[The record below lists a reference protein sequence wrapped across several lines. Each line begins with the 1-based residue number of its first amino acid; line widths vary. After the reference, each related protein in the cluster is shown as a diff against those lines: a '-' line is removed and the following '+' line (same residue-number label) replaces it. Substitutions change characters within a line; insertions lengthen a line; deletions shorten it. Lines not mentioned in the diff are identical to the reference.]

1 MIPTPS
7 AANVGFIGAGNM
19 AKALAGG
26 LLARGWAAE
35 RLHAADPHPDAR
47 AGWHAKFGLSCAEDN
62 VAVARAA
69 DVLVLAVKPQQ
80 MATVA
85 RALAPAMQGRRAIV
99 ISIAAGIRL
108 AQLEA
113 WLGHGVAIVRAM
125 PNTPALVGS
134 GAAGLYANTQVDAAG
149 RQLAHD
155 ILASVGVALWLETED
170 QLDAVTALSGSGP
183 AYFFLMMEALERA
196 GVELGL
202 APSTARAL
210 TLATALGA
218 ARMATASDDDPA
230 TLRTRVT
237 SPGGTTEAAL
247 KLLQR
252 AGYADLV
259 ARALKAAAERARELA
274 EQYGKT
280 A

>member
-1 MIPTPS
+1 MTRTPS
-7 AANVGFIGAGNM
+7 APSVGFIGAGNM
-19 AKALAGG
+19 AKAMAGG

-35 RLHAADPHPDAR
+35 RLRAADPNAEVR
-47 AGWHAKFGLSCAEDN
+47 ADWHAKFGLSCGDDN
-62 VAVARAA
+62 LAVARGV

-80 MATVA
+80 IATVA
-85 RALAPAMQGRRAIV
+85 RALASAVRNRPVLV

-113 WLGHGVAIVRAM
+113 WLGSGVAIVRAM

-134 GAAGLYANTQVDAAG
+134 GAAGVYANTHVDAAG
-149 RQLAHD
+149 RQVAHD
-155 ILASVGVALWLETED
+155 ILASVGIALWLETED

-202 APSTARAL
+202 APVTARAL

-218 ARMATASDDDPA
+218 ARMATASDEDPA

-237 SPGGTTEAAL
+237 SPGGTTEAAIQ
-247 KLLQR
+247 LLQHSN
-252 AGYADLV
+252 YADLV
-259 ARALKAAAERARELA
+259 ARALKAAAARARELA
-274 EQYGKT
+274 EQHGKT

>member
-1 MIPTPS
+1 MIHTPAS
-7 AANVGFIGAGNM
+7 ATVGFIGAGNM
-19 AKALAGG
+19 ARALAGG

-35 RLHAADPHPDAR
+35 DLHAADPNADAR
-47 AGWHAKFGLSCAEDN
+47 ASWHAKFGLNCADDN
-62 VAVARAA
+62 LAVARRA
-69 DVLVLAVKPQQ
+69 DVLILAVKPQQ

-85 RALAPAMQGRRAIV
+85 RALAPALAGRPVLV

-113 WLGHGVAIVRAM
+113 WLGRETAIVRAM
-125 PNTPALVGS
+125 PNTPALVGA
-134 GAAGLYANTQVDAAG
+134 GAAGLYANARVDSVG
-149 RQLAHD
+149 RQSAQA
-155 ILASVGVALWLETED
+155 ILASVGVALWLDSED

-202 APSTARAL
+202 APATARAL

-218 ARMATASDDDPA
+218 ARMASEGDEDPA
-230 TLRTRVT
+230 TLRARVT
-237 SPGGTTEAAL
+237 SPGGTTEAAIA
-247 KLLQR
+247 LLQQ
-252 AGYADLV
+252 ANYADLI
-259 ARALKAAAERARELA
+259 ARALTAAAARAHQLA
-274 EQYGKT
+274 EQHGKT

>member
-1 MIPTPS
+1 MTRTPS
-7 AANVGFIGAGNM
+7 APSVGFIGAGNM

-35 RLHAADPHPDAR
+35 RLYAADPNTEAR
-47 AGWHAKFGLSCAEDN
+47 AGWHAKFGLSCGDDN

-69 DVLVLAVKPQQ
+69 EVLVLAVKPQQ

-85 RALAPAMQGRRAIV
+85 RALAPAVRGRRVIV

-113 WLGHGVAIVRAM
+113 WLGRGVAIVRAM

-134 GAAGLYANTQVDAAG
+134 GAAGMYANTHVDAAG

-155 ILASVGVALWLETED
+155 ILASVGIALWLDTED

-202 APSTARAL
+202 VPAAARAL

-218 ARMATASDDDPA
+218 ARMATASEEDPA
-230 TLRTRVT
+230 ALRARVT
-237 SPGGTTEAAL
+237 SPGGTTEAAIQ
-247 KLLQR
+247 LLQQSN
-252 AGYADLV
+252 YADLIG
-259 ARALKAAAERARELA
+259 RALKAAAVRARELA
-274 EQYGKT
+274 EQHGKT

>member
-1 MIPTPS
+1 MIRTPS
-7 AANVGFIGAGNM
+7 TAVVGFIGAGNM

-26 LLARGWAAE
+26 LLARGWTGA
-35 RLHAADPHPDAR
+35 RLLAADPNAEAR
-47 AGWHAKFGLSCAEDN
+47 AAWHAKFGLSCLDDN
-62 VAVARAA
+62 IAVARAA

-85 RALAPAMQGRRAIV
+85 RALAPALAGRPALV

-113 WLGHGVAIVRAM
+113 WLGEGVAIVRAM
-125 PNTPALVGS
+125 PNTPALVGD
-134 GAAGLYANTQVDAAG
+134 GAAGLYANARVDDDG
-149 RQLAHD
+149 RQLAQA
-155 ILASVGVALWLETED
+155 ILASVGLALWLDSEA

-196 GVELGL
+196 GTDLGL
-202 APSTARAL
+202 APATARAL

-218 ARMATASDDDPA
+218 ARMASEGDEDPA
-230 TLRTRVT
+230 TLRARVT
-237 SPGGTTEAAL
+237 SPGGTTEAAIA
-247 KLLQR
+247 LLQQ
-252 AGYADLV
+252 ANYADV
-259 ARALKAAAERARELA
+259 IARALKAAAVRARELA
-274 EQYGKT
+274 DQYGKT